1 MTPRNDGATGVLKR
15 GLIVSCQAEEGSP
28 FNAPQFIAAFAKAAE
43 LGGAVGVRV
52 RDPENVRAVAAA
64 THLPVIGLTK
74 GKFPSGAVLIT
85 PTLDDAVKLA
95 KSGAAIVALDA
106 TSRRRPDGLTGRE
119 FLRAVRSAVGSLILA
134 DCSNADEGLAAA
146 EEGADFIATTLSG
159 YVDASRL
166 PPAEPDYQLIRALA
180 SGTSTP
186 VIAEG
191 RIWSP
196 DQGRQAVACG
206 AYAVCVGTAI
216 TRPVDIVRRF
226 ALGLGSHEPG
236 Q

>member
-1 MTPRNDGATGVLKR
+1 MTARTNDAQEILKR

-28 FNAPQFIAAFAKAAE
+28 FNAPGFIAAFSKAAE

-64 THLPVIGLTK
+64 THLPIIGLTK

-85 PTLDDAVKLA
+85 PTLGDAVKLA
-95 KSGAAIVALDA
+95 ASGASIVALDA
-106 TSRRRPDGLTGRE
+106 TSRRRPGGLTGTE
-119 FLRAVRSAVGSLILA
+119 FIRAVRSAVDCMILA
-134 DCSNADEGLAAA
+134 DCSTAEEGVAAA
-146 EEGADFIATTLSG
+146 DEGADFIATTLSG
-159 YVDASRL
+159 YIDPSQS
-166 PPAEPDYQLIRALA
+166 PPAEPDYALIRALA
-180 SGTSTP
+180 SRTPAP

-196 DQGRQAVACG
+196 DQAAQAVACG

-216 TRPVDIVRRF
+216 TRPVDIIRRF
-226 ALGLGSHEPG
+226 ALVLRSPAPPL
-236 Q
+236 